1 MTETNDFQATFREYC
16 KDTVDGDRINECK
29 KILKS
34 EFQHKIDEGLLNWAF
49 YTACYFDCFELCLF
63 MINNYKLDY
72 NYADQLCLQ
81 TLCGKSHNSIIRKII
96 YIIAKSGMITDL
108 SIFVI
113 YCLSKYTNI
122 QNIMCFV
129 KYMPFMIN
137 FDESNHLY
145 FAHEW
150 YGNYF
155 KCLGVKLDKDNYEI
169 KIPNF
174 LI

>member
-1 MTETNDFQATFREYC
+1 MVVATQFEETFREYC
-16 KDTVDGDRINECK
+16 KKNRINKCK

-34 EFQHKIDEGLLNWAF
+34 AFQHKIDEGLLNWAF
-49 YTACYFDCFELCLF
+49 YTACYFDCLELCFF

-72 NYADQLCLQ
+72 NYADQLVLQ
-81 TLCGKSHNSIIRKII
+81 TLCGKSHNSIIRQII

-113 YCLSKYTNI
+113 DCLSKYTNI

-129 KYMPFMIN
+129 KYMPFVIN